1 MNEEASSK
9 DRFFE
14 QLGVLSDEMIEAH
27 GKDFT
32 MGALVL
38 AARFIAEG
46 KPVGRR
52 PTGDSTQ

>member
-1 MNEEASSK
+1 MTEEEKSK

-14 QLGVLSDEMIEAH
+14 RVGELAEEMIEAH

-32 MGALVL
+32 MGTLVL

-46 KPVGRR
+46 KRLTRDP
-52 PTGDSTQ
+52 STRKP

>member
-1 MNEEASSK
+1 MSDEASSK

-14 QLGVLSDEMIEAH
+14 KLGMLSDEMIEAH

-52 PTGDSTQ
+52 PVGETTQ